1 MNKELQKKC
10 EEAAKAD
17 QEKALA
23 IVAAMERLYE
33 EMFGNEPK
41 TDR

>member
-1 MNKELQKKC
+1 MNKELQKQC

-23 IVAAMERLYE
+23 IVAAMDKCYIEMYGEPPE
-33 EMFGNEPK
+33 EE
-41 TDR
+41 

>member
-10 EEAAKAD
+10 EEAAKAY

-23 IVAAMERLYE
+23 IVEAMDKAIKELL
-33 EMFGNEPK
+33 GDKPT